1 MVRQGDLLIVP
12 LARRTTDDLVLP
24 SGSEVAG
31 GILALGEVT
40 GHSHRVAGK
49 AVTVYD
55 TERYGRVIDA
65 LEDFS
70 IVHEEH
76 GPLALR
82 AGTYQVIRQRE
93 FDETHITRYV
103 SD

>member
-1 MVRQGDLLIVP
+1 MWRQGDLLFVP
-12 LARRTTDDLVLP
+12 MTRRESNWIRSPKTD
-24 SGSEVAG
+24 VAG

-40 GHSHRVAGK
+40 GHSHRVTGN
-49 AVTVYD
+49 AVAVYD

-65 LEDFS
+65 KELFE

-76 GPLALR
+76 APITLPPGAYR
-82 AGTYQVIRQRE
+82 VIRQRE
-93 FDETHITRYV
+93 FDETNDFRYV

>member
-12 LARRTTDDLVLP
+12 LTRRESDWVRLP
-24 SGSEVAG
+24 HPEVAG

-40 GHSHRVAGK
+40 GHAHRVEGDL
-49 AVTVYD
+49 VTVYD
-55 TERYGRVIDA
+55 TQRYGRVIDA
-65 LEDFS
+65 KEDFQ

-76 GPLALR
+76 APIALR
-82 AGTYQVIRQRE
+82 AGAYRVIRQRE
-93 FDETHITRYV
+93 FDETEITRYV